1 MKITD
6 IKTYLP
12 WGGTRPE
19 TLVKVETDE
28 GVFGWGGSGMS
39 TRELA
44 VEGVIN
50 HYRRFLIGKDPMNAG
65 ALWQEMYRSQDFEG
79 GRVLTAAISAI
90 DIALYDIKGKVLG
103 VPVYELLGG
112 KHRDI
117 VKGFVTSYVSYGPDL
132 IDDVRS
138 LIGQGWPAIRF
149 GIPDP
154 ADGISEVFEPRE
166 SIAYVSEWIIKV
178 REAVGSG
185 PVLGIDYHHRL
196 SVAEAASF
204 CQKMPS
210 ATLDFIEEP
219 IRDETPDAYATLRSM
234 TDVPFAIGEEMSS
247 KWQMLPYIERG
258 LTNFARIDICNI
270 GGFTEA
276 MKVAGWCEAHYI
288 DLMPHNPVGPLCTA
302 ASVHLLAAVPNS
314 SWLEVRTPPSR
325 SIPGIQDHSDSTPER
340 RAIFPKQI
348 ELEGTYYTV
357 PSDPGLGI
365 EIDESALVGQEYR
378 YWEAPRLYRE
388 DGSYTNR

>member
-1 MKITD
+1 
-6 IKTYLP
+6 
-12 WGGTRPE
+12 
-19 TLVKVETDE
+19 
-28 GVFGWGGSGMS
+28 
-39 TRELA
+39 
-44 VEGVIN
+44 
-50 HYRRFLIGKDPMNAG
+50 
-65 ALWQEMYRSQDFEG
+65 
-79 GRVLTAAISAI
+79 
-90 DIALYDIKGKVLG
+90 
-103 VPVYELLGG
+103 
-112 KHRDI
+112 
-117 VKGFVTSYVSYGPDL
+117 
-132 IDDVRS
+132 
-138 LIGQGWPAIRF
+138 
-149 GIPDP
+149 
-154 ADGISEVFEPRE
+154 
-166 SIAYVSEWIIKV
+166 
-178 REAVGSG
+178 
-185 PVLGIDYHHRL
+185 
-196 SVAEAASF
+196 
-204 CQKMPS
+204 
-210 ATLDFIEEP
+210 
-219 IRDETPDAYATLRSM
+219 
-234 TDVPFAIGEEMSS
+234 MSS
-247 KWQMLPYIERG
+247 KWQILPYIERG